1 MTGSLYAGAN
11 LGIVASGYYHETSVA
26 HLAEFAIPGAGFVIA
41 NFLTVGAA
49 GTIDATAEIDITAKG
64 NLLVGADLSIPN
76 FAARL
81 DALSSNSGV
90 TGFQPQFNKHFD
102 AYGEVKA
109 SLALGLP
116 AELGVGLK
124 IPAIKIDKRVGLRNT
139 PRLLAS
145 AQLRA
150 TSDSTDQSYCIN
162 GLAYDVGISNSID
175 YDIAGKISQLAV
187 FKKEHIF
194 QDCLL

>member
-1 MTGSLYAGAN
+1 MYAGAN
-11 LGIVASGYYHETSVA
+11 LGIVASGFSRETSVM

-49 GTIDATAEIDITAKG
+49 GTIDATAEISITAKG
-64 NLLVGADLSIPN
+64 QLLVGADLSIPN
-76 FAARL
+76 FSARL
-81 DALSSNSGV
+81 DALSSNSGI
-90 TGFQPQFNKHFD
+90 TGFTPQFNKRFD
-102 AYGEVKA
+102 AYGEVQA

-116 AELGVGLK
+116 AELGIGLK
-124 IPAIKIDKRVGLRNT
+124 MPAIKIDKRIGLRNT
-139 PRLLAS
+139 PRLLAA

-150 TSDSTDQSYCIN
+150 TSAPNDGSPCLN
-162 GLAYDVGISNSID
+162 GLAYDVGISNTID

-194 QDCLL
+194 QGCLQ